1 MLGGS
6 IGMLGARVR
15 TSELALARSETWRS
29 GHACAIF
36 VWASGHDAFNPDQ
49 FTNVKPGMLPSC
61 AFPSLFPL
69 RLTFLLNFLRFLSTH
84 RA

>member
-49 FTNVKPGMLPSC
+49 FTNVKPGMLPSH
-61 AFPSLFPL
+61 PSSKKGLPVEPRGDATRSRL
-69 RLTFLLNFLRFLSTH
+69 RPER
-84 RA
+84 